1 MTEQDKQE
9 IAEIMA
15 DVLATHD
22 RGCPNGIDA
31 ETAATLKAFAESVRT
46 GKKTALKAF
55 ITLAIGAI
63 CAAIVAGAKELF
75 NK

>member
-1 MTEQDKQE
+1 MTEQEKQE
-9 IAEIMA
+9 IAAILA
-15 DVLATHD
+15 GVLESHS
-22 RGCPNGIDA
+22 GCPNGITPETA
-31 ETAATLKAFAESVRT
+31 ETLKNFAEAVRT

-63 CAAIVAGAKELF
+63 CAAIVAGAREIF